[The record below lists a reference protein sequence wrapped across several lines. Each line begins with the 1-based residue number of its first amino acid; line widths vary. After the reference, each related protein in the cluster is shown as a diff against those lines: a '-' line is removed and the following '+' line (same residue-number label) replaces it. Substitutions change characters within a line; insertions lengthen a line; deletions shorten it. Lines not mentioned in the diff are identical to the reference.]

1 MRIYLSG
8 PMRSYPEFNYPAF
21 HKAAVE
27 LRGAGHTVWSPAE
40 NDTWDG
46 TESGMFRT
54 INMDLS
60 VVVNWAE
67 AVVVLPGWTDSTG
80 ARAEVFTAFWAE
92 IPVLKA
98 GSMRP
103 ISSDTMR
110 VFYL

>member
-8 PMRSYPEFNYPAF
+8 PMRGIPEFNYPAF
-21 HKAAVE
+21 HEAAAQ

-60 VVVNWAE
+60 VVINWAE
-67 AVVVLPGWTDSTG
+67 AVVVLPGWEESKG
-80 ARAEVFTAFWAE
+80 ARAEVFTALWAE
-92 IPVLKA
+92 TTVF
-98 GSMRP
+98 
-103 ISSDTMR
+103 DFETMHM
-110 VFYL
+110 VCPEVNLL

>member
-1 MRIYLSG
+1 MRGI
-8 PMRSYPEFNYPAF
+8 PEFNYPAF
-21 HKAAVE
+21 HKAAAE

-46 TESGMFRT
+46 TDPGMIRT

-60 VVVNWAE
+60 VIVNWAE
-67 AVVVLPGWTDSTG
+67 AVVVLPGWAGSKG

-98 GSMRP
+98 RSMVP
-103 ISSDTMR
+103 ISSDKVS